1 MYNTAEL
8 AKLAIRTESF
18 VPDLNGQ
25 EAQLVAALELAIIA
39 GQILD
44 QVKRKIYYG
53 EKGDYKPDVLNQAAE
68 ALARLEA
75 FNFTAGE
82 FVVLAGVPP
91 VQNPNT
97 RAVHGIIGVLTEGAE
112 LGEALLHYIK
122 TGEFDAVN
130 LIEEVADVEWY
141 TAVLQDTLNFPLEGM
156 YQFLIAKLAA
166 RYGDKFTDEAATLR
180 DIGNERD
187 VMERFLKAHNE
198 SL

>member
-1 MYNTAEL
+1 MQYISEL
-8 AKLAIRTESF
+8 AKLAIRTESH
-18 VPDLNGQ
+18 VSDLNGQ

-44 QVKRKIYYG
+44 QVKRKIFYG
-53 EKGDYKPDVLNQAAE
+53 EKGAYKPAMLNQAAE
-68 ALARLEA
+68 QLAKIEA
-75 FNFTAGE
+75 FNYTADE
-82 FVVLAGVPP
+82 FVELAGVAP
-91 VQNPNT
+91 VQSPNT
-97 RAVHGIIGVLTEGAE
+97 RVVHGIVGVMTEGAE
-112 LGEALLHYIK
+112 LGEALLQYLK

-130 LIEEVADVEWY
+130 LIEETADVEWY
-141 TAVLQDTLNFPLEGM
+141 TAVLQDALNFPLEGM

-166 RYGDKFTDEAATLR
+166 RYGDKFTDEAAIIR